1 MGNVINTNVKALMAS
16 NALNKNGRVQQN
28 VMESLSTGK
37 SINRASDN
45 AAGLSIRETMTAQ
58 INGLN
63 AAVKNANDSISMLQ
77 TADGALNETS
87 TMLQRMREMA
97 VLSVNDTYS
106 TAQKTA
112 MATEFNQLSSEI
124 DRIATQTQW
133 NGMAILN
140 GSGGLYSGVAAGST
154 GVFAFQVGANNGQ
167 VVTLSILNMAITSQ
181 VGATSNL
188 TPVGTTLGA
197 LSGATIATAAGAA
210 TAITS
215 LDSALTVLNSQRS
228 TIGAMVNRLTH
239 AVDNLTNVAQNATDS
254 RSKVEDTDYAA
265 ATSELARTQIIA
277 QAATAILAQAN
288 QQPQSVLSLLK

>member
-16 NALNKNGRVQQN
+16 NALNRNGRVQQN

-45 AAGLSIRETMTAQ
+45 AAGLSIREVMTAQ

-77 TADGALNETS
+77 TADGSLNETS
-87 TMLQRMREMA
+87 SMLQRMRELA

-106 TAQKTA
+106 STQKTA
-112 MATEFNQLSSEI
+112 MSTEFNQLSSEI

-140 GSGGLYSGVAAGST
+140 GSGGLFGGLQSNGQFT
-154 GVFAFQVGANNGQ
+154 FQVGANTAQ
-167 VVTLSILNMAITSQ
+167 TVSVTIANMAITS
-181 VGATSNL
+181 ATL
-188 TPVGTTLGA
+188 GTPTGTTLGH
-197 LSGATIATAAGAA
+197 LSAQTIATASGAT
-210 TAITS
+210 TAIDK

-228 TIGAMVNRLTH
+228 TIGAMVNRLSH

>member
-45 AAGLSIRETMTAQ
+45 AAGLSIRETMTSQ

-87 TMLQRMREMA
+87 SMLQRMRELA

-106 TAQKTA
+106 STQKTA
-112 MATEFNQLSSEI
+112 MSTEFDQLSSEI

-140 GSGGLYSGVAAGST
+140 GSGGLYSGVGSSGQFT
-154 GVFAFQVGANNGQ
+154 FQVGANTTQ
-167 VVTLSILNMAITSQ
+167 TISVTIGNVAILSTASPALGGTMFSAIS
-181 VGATSNL
+181 A
-188 TPVGTTLGA
+188 
-197 LSGATIATAAGAA
+197 ATIATAAGAT
-210 TAITS
+210 TAIS
-215 LDSALTVLNSQRS
+215 NLDLALTALNSQRS

-239 AVDNLTNVAQNATDS
+239 AVDNLTNVAQNAADS

>member
-45 AAGLSIRETMTAQ
+45 AAGLSIRETMTSQ

-106 TAQKTA
+106 SAQKTA

-124 DRIATQTQW
+124 DRISAQTQW

-140 GSGGLYSGVAAGST
+140 GSGGLYSGNAASNGQFT
-154 GVFAFQVGANNGQ
+154 FQVGANNAQ
-167 VVTLSILNMAITSQ
+167 TVSVVILNMAITSAA
-181 VGATSNL
+181 VNATP
-188 TPVGTTLGA
+188 TATTLGA
-197 LSGATIATAAGAA
+197 LSAATIATAAGAA
-210 TAITS
+210 TAITN

-239 AVDNLTNVAQNATDS
+239 AVDNLTNVAQNAEDS

>member
-28 VMESLSTGK
+28 VMERLSTGK

-87 TMLQRMREMA
+87 SMLQRMREMA

-106 TAQKTA
+106 SAQKTA
-112 MATEFNQLSSEI
+112 MSTEFNQLSSEI
-124 DRIATQTQW
+124 DRIAGQTQW

-140 GSGGLYSGVAAGST
+140 GSGGLFSGATANST
-154 GVFAFQVGANNGQ
+154 GQFTFQVGANNAQ
-167 VVTLSILNMAITSQ
+167 TVSVVILNMAIKA
-181 VGATSNL
+181 ATVNE
-188 TPVGTTLGA
+188 TPVATTLGA

-215 LDSALTVLNSQRS
+215 LDSALTILNSQRS

>member
-16 NALNKNGRVQQN
+16 NALNKNSRVQQN

-58 INGLN
+58 INGLG
-63 AAVKNANDSISMLQ
+63 AAIKNANDGISQLQ
-77 TADGALNETS
+77 TADGALTEVS
-87 TMLQRMREMA
+87 TMFQRMRELA

-106 TAQKTA
+106 STQKTA
-112 MATEFNQLSSEI
+112 MSSEFIALSSEI
-124 DRIATQTQW
+124 TRIAEQTQW
-133 NGMAILN
+133 NGMLVLG
-140 GSGGLYSGVAAGST
+140 GSGAVSGT
-154 GVFAFQVGANNGQ
+154 GTSIYTFQVGANTTQTLAVTIPTMSLGQFSVNGD
-167 VVTLSILNMAITSQ
+167 S
-181 VGATSNL
+181 
-188 TPVGTTLGA
+188 
-197 LSGATIATAAGAA
+197 IATAAGA
-210 TAITS
+210 TSAIANLDGS
-215 LDSALTVLNSQRS
+215 LSELNGYRS
-228 TIGAMVNRLTH
+228 TIGATINRLEH
-239 AVDNLTNVAQNATDS
+239 AIDNLTNVQQNATDS

>member
-16 NALNKNGRVQQN
+16 NALNKNGRVQQD

-87 TMLQRMREMA
+87 SMLQRMRELA

-106 TAQKTA
+106 STQKTA
-112 MATEFNQLSSEI
+112 MSTEFNQLSSEI
-124 DRIATQTQW
+124 DRISVRTQW

-140 GSGGLYSGVAAGST
+140 GSGGLFSGVGSSGQFT
-154 GVFAFQVGANNGQ
+154 FQVGANTAQTISVIIGN
-167 VVTLSILNMAITSQ
+167 VAITSM
-181 VGATSNL
+181 A
-188 TPVGTTLGA
+188 GTTPAIAGTLGG
-197 LSGATIATAAGAA
+197 LSAATIATAAGAT
-210 TAITS
+210 TAIAS
-215 LDSALTVLNSQRS
+215 LDTALTTLNTQRS

-239 AVDNLTNVAQNATDS
+239 AVDNLTNVAQNAADS
-254 RSKVEDTDYAA
+254 RSKVEDTDYAS